1 MARPDAKQHRDQV
14 VRSVERFVE
23 DFTAIIR
30 EHVEKNVRS
39 SLAQRRPERAEPR
52 SAKRAPEPARRRNG
66 APASKHAA
74 PTQRKGAG
82 TPSKGRAAASQRKP
96 EQLKLF

>member
-1 MARPDAKQHRDQV
+1 MARPGAKQHRDQV

-30 EHVEKNVRS
+30 EHVEQNVRR
-39 SLAQRRPERAEPR
+39 SLAQRRLERGEPR
-52 SAKRAPEPARRRNG
+52 RAKRAPEPARRRNG
-66 APASKHAA
+66 APASKRAA
-74 PTQRKGAG
+74 LNQRKGAG
-82 TPSKGRAAASQRKP
+82 TPTQRRAAASQRKP